1 MATILKWFLAAVGF
15 VLITSPGPISAQER
29 IPIGQGMPGPVVR
42 VYNYARINP
51 AVVQLA
57 KKTVNE
63 IFGTYGI
70 QATWM
75 DCLTGKA
82 NEHACSQPP
91 GINEIALRLN
101 DKDKG
106 AKAGSLVGGRFVG
119 LAPTGVSGMITV
131 YYRRVEEISLG
142 VSGGIP
148 TLSTLKGKSI
158 ILGYVIAHEIGHLL
172 LPEGHSSSGIMKK
185 ELTSED
191 WRLAVTGSLRFNP
204 EEAVKM
210 QHTLRE
216 EATRLAS
223 K

>member
-1 MATILKWFLAAVGF
+1 MDTSQKWFLAAFGF
-15 VLITSPGPISAQER
+15 VLIISTGPISAQER
-29 IPIGQGMPGPVVR
+29 NLAGQAMPGPVVR
-42 VYNYARINP
+42 VYNYAQVTP

-63 IFGTYGI
+63 IFGNYGI
-70 QATWM
+70 QAAWV
-75 DCLTGKA
+75 DCLTGKTNA
-82 NEHACSQPP
+82 HACSQPP

-101 DKDKG
+101 DQNRG
-106 AKAGSLVGGRFVG
+106 VKAGSLVGGLFIG

-142 VSGGIP
+142 VAGEIP
-148 TLSTLKGKSI
+148 ILSTLKGKSI

-191 WRLAVTGSLRFNP
+191 WRLAATGSLQFNP
-204 EEAVKM
+204 EEGVKM
-210 QHTLRE
+210 QRTLRE
-216 EATRLAS
+216 ETTRLAS